1 MLDCVDLSLVIFQ
14 FSRFFVFILLYVY
27 MCGYVCNSIN
37 ASVSG
42 LPDPSCPV
50 VSFNH

>member
-1 MLDCVDLSLVIFQ
+1 MHE
-14 FSRFFVFILLYVY
+14 
-27 MCGYVCNSIN
+27 YVCNSIR

-42 LPDPSCPV
+42 LQDPSCPV